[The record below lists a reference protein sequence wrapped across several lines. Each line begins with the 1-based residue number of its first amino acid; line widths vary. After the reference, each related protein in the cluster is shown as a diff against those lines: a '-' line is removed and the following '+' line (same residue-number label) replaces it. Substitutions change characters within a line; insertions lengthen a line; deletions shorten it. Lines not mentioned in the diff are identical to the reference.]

1 MNGGLAG
8 ETQSVVLKD
17 QFGRMQNGDPNWYEN
32 KYSADKV
39 DQLND
44 TSLSDIIAR
53 NTGVDNIQDDAMAV
67 RQKDW

>member
-1 MNGGLAG
+1 MKQKTPNI
-8 ETQSVVLKD
+8 
-17 QFGRMQNGDPNWYEN
+17 QNTPWGFRELLN